1 MAFGEASAQPTV
13 TQVSPPFLAEFPGV
27 QGGRGWLSFRQQSPL
42 SPQLEEC
49 PAPPPAPTPIH
60 ICYPDPCVHCR
71 GPRPNTGS
79 ALSLQNSPDPLW
91 GGRAP
96 LPLRNSPPTTSM
108 SRHTHTRPHTCIHT
122 HTHNPQTAQPW
133 VSALSPVRCLAPKA
147 IWLQRASAPPHLG
160 CSCAFALDDVFKNIL
175 TWQNDRVTAPP
186 TPAPLFEGGWG
197 LVQGTHRLWRD
208 PLRSLAR
215 GHEDC
220 GLPGGG
226 RALCTDENTEAWR
239 GGLER

>member
-108 SRHTHTRPHTCIHT
+108 SRHTHTRPHTCTHT
-122 HTHNPQTAQPW
+122 HTQSPNSP
-133 VSALSPVRCLAPKA
+133 ALGLSSEPSPVPGAQGHLAAESECPA
-147 IWLQRASAPPHLG
+147 SPRLFLCIRA
-160 CSCAFALDDVFKNIL
+160 
-175 TWQNDRVTAPP
+175 R
-186 TPAPLFEGGWG
+186 
-197 LVQGTHRLWRD
+197 
-208 PLRSLAR
+208 
-215 GHEDC
+215 
-220 GLPGGG
+220 
-226 RALCTDENTEAWR
+226 
-239 GGLER
+239 